1 MAVKTENQ
9 IWASVFSLLNSI
21 LTKKEITGW
30 TIRQGN
36 QPTVEGLRDKSIYI
50 TRLGS
55 RRYGWQ
61 AHRNKYNEQTGK
73 MVHSEE
79 YFQEVLFQVSAF
91 AKRNPSDITELTSGD
106 IHNTF
111 ITFLQSIDGVKSMH
125 ALGFQSFRIVELRE
139 PPVIDDS
146 EIYEKLPSFDISIV
160 LVQNDECDIGYTNK
174 YNLKTLKGI

>member
-1 MAVKTENQ
+1 M
-9 IWASVFSLLNSI
+9 
-21 LTKKEITGW
+21 
-30 TIRQGN
+30 
-36 QPTVEGLRDKSIYI
+36 
-50 TRLGS
+50 
-55 RRYGWQ
+55 
-61 AHRNKYNEQTGK
+61 
-73 MVHSEE
+73 
-79 YFQEVLFQVSAF
+79 LFQVSAF

-106 IHNTF
+106 ILNTF